1 MRLADNQTRT
11 DPSVASLLTGIVA
24 DLQTLVQQETALA
37 TQELREE
44 VGSAAVS
51 MFRVTAAGVV
61 SALGLWL
68 LAVGAALAI
77 PDLLAWPRW
86 SGFVAV
92 GAAATLAGSAA
103 LFFGA
108 RRAGRKEKPAW
119 QSLPN

>member
-1 MRLADNQTRT
+1 MRPADDQTKA

-44 VGSAAVS
+44 VGRAAVS
-51 MFRVTAAGVV
+51 MFRVTAAWVV
-61 SALGLWL
+61 STLGLWL
-68 LAVGAALAI
+68 LAVGGALII
-77 PDLLAWPRW
+77 PDALGWPPW

-108 RRAGRKEKPAW
+108 RRVGRKEKPSW